1 MDRAERVLATPRRA
15 RRPRRSVF
23 AALIACA
30 LLALAGAPSQAAA
43 PTTAGQIYA
52 FGENY
57 SGQLGNATHDKELT
71 ANPSPAL
78 VTLPGVSG
86 SVIEVAA
93 GEEHTLAV
101 TSGGQLYAFGSNFYG
116 QLGISTDSGSSTPDP
131 TPTLVSLPGATGPV
145 TQVAAGY
152 EHSLAVTSTGQLY
165 AFGSNFYGQLGVSTN
180 SGSTTANSTPT
191 LVSLPGA
198 TGPVTEVAA
207 GSEHSLAATSTG
219 QLYAFGENEQ
229 GQLGSS
235 THDNTHDANPTPTL
249 VTLPGAGGP
258 VVQLAGGGAHSLAL
272 TSTGQLYAFGENRG
286 GQLGV
291 TTHSGT
297 GEPTPTP
304 TLVTLPGATGPIT
317 EIAAGNVHTVVATAT
332 GQLYAFGENHF
343 GQLGDTAGNGAAVAD
358 PTPTLVTLPG
368 ATGGVTQIAAGSADS
383 LAVTSSGQLYA
394 FGENR
399 YGQLGNATTN
409 GEAAANPTPT
419 LVALP
424 AGTTIDTLARGPS
437 AQHTLAVV
445 ADLAVASSS
454 LPGGEVGVPYAASP
468 QVAGGAAPYTWSA
481 SGLPAGLSI
490 DAATGQ
496 ISGRPTA
503 TGSANVTLT
512 VRDADGIVATSAVI
526 PLAITRPAFCACGA
540 VLIPPPEITAASLTN
555 KRFRVGGHA
564 TAVSARKVPVGTI
577 FRFTLS
583 AAAKLRIAI
592 TRTAA
597 GLRHGHSCLA
607 PSAKLRR
614 KHAKSCTRTL
624 TVGTLTRASEPRAT
638 DSVAFSGRIGRHAL
652 GPRSYVAVLTAS
664 DSAGHSKP
672 VSLSFTVVR

>member
-1 MDRAERVLATPRRA
+1 M
-15 RRPRRSVF
+15 
-23 AALIACA
+23 ACA

-86 SVIEVAA
+86 SVVEVAA

-198 TGPVTEVAA
+198 TGPVAEIAA

-317 EIAAGNVHTVVATAT
+317 EIAAGKVHTLVATAT
-332 GQLYAFGENHF
+332 
-343 GQLGDTAGNGAAVAD
+343 
-358 PTPTLVTLPG
+358 
-368 ATGGVTQIAAGSADS
+368 
-383 LAVTSSGQLYA
+383 GQLYA

-454 LPGGEVGVPYAASP
+454 LPGGEVGVPYTASP

-583 AAAKLRIAI
+583 AAAKLRIEI